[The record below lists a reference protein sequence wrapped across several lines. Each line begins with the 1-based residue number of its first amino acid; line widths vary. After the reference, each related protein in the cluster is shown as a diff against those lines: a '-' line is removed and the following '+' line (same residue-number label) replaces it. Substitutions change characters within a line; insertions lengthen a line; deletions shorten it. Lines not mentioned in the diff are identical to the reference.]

1 MKSLEEPKNA
11 WEYKKPGGGRCSA
24 AHTSR
29 PTARRRR
36 PPPRGAPAATRPGAQ
51 KNKKGGGNPHHPPQR
66 PPTPEGRR
74 APGGEGPAT
83 PHPARGQSKP
93 GTKSEER
100 ENQGGA
106 KAPEARKRKAS
117 GFSLDGQ
124 LIGIE
129 WNHRDNPPLAS
140 LGARSYLG
148 AAAKCRVL

>member
-11 WEYKKPGGGRCSA
+11 WEYKKPGGGRSSA

-36 PPPRGAPAATRPGAQ
+36 PPPRGAPAATRPGRKKQ
-51 KNKKGGGNPHHPPQR
+51 KKKGGEP
-66 PPTPEGRR
+66 PEGRR

-100 ENQGGA
+100 ENQGA

-117 GFSLDGQ
+117 GQSLDGQ

-129 WNHRDNPPLAS
+129 WNHRDNPP
-140 LGARSYLG
+140 
-148 AAAKCRVL
+148 